1 MERKTIENEE
11 EFLRQKSVEINF
23 EKDNCD
29 DYISKLRE
37 FCCNNAVY
45 ALAPVQIGIPKRI
58 IYLRNT
64 TQNMDN
70 NNNPEYNEEQIY
82 INPLIISQKGCT
94 RFLERCASCMDYVG
108 TVERPYS
115 IDVIYYDVK
124 GKKKKETIS
133 GFKTTIFCHEY
144 DHLNGILHIDLAN
157 DVRKMTYEETREYR
171 EKHPYQIIA
180 MEDN

>member
-1 MERKTIENEE
+1 
-11 EFLRQKSVEINF
+11 
-23 EKDNCD
+23 
-29 DYISKLRE
+29 
-37 FCCNNAVY
+37 
-45 ALAPVQIGIPKRI
+45 
-58 IYLRNT
+58 
-64 TQNMDN
+64 MDN

>member
-11 EFLRQKSVEINF
+11 EFLRQKSIEVNF
-23 EKDNCD
+23 EKDNYN
-29 DYISKLRE
+29 DYISKLRSY
-37 FCCNNAVY
+37 CCNNAVY

-82 INPLIISQKGCT
+82 INPFIISQKGCT

-115 IDVIYYDVK
+115 IDIIYYDVK
-124 GKKKKETIS
+124 RQKKKETIS
-133 GFKTTIFCHEY
+133 GFKATVFCHEY

-180 MEDN
+180 MEDK